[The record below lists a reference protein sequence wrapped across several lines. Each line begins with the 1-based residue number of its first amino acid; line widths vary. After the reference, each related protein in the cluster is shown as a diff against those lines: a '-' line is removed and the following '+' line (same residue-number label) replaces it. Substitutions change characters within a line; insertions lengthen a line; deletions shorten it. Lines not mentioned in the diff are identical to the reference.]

1 MNLFLTIL
9 GILLLLPSLAG
20 VAFGA
25 YMSTHSGTR
34 DSGKLFALLWVPAL
48 AAAGGILLKDPV
60 TFIVGAICFLVAGV
74 SVYLSGRVTGKP
86 TARRTTS
93 ETPQNPTPS
102 TTRENHK
109 QNKYRRSAS

>member
-9 GILLLLPSLAG
+9 GGLLLIPSLAG

-25 YMSTHSGTR
+25 YMSTHPRTR
-34 DSGKLFALLWVPAL
+34 DSGTLFALLWVPAL

-74 SVYLSGRVTGKP
+74 TVYLSGRGTGKP

-93 ETPQNPTPS
+93 ETPQTPTPN
-102 TTRENHK
+102 TTRENQK
-109 QNKYRRSAS
+109 QNGYRRTAS